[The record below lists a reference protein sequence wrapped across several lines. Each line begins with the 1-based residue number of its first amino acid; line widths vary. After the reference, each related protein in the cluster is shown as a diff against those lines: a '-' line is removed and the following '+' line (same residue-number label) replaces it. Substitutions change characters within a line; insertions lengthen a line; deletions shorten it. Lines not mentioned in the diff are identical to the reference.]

1 MVYRFRVIL
10 DAKEDVFRDVEI
22 LQENTLEDLH
32 NTILQ
37 SFGFDGTEMASFYL
51 SDEDW
56 QQGEEF
62 SQFDM
67 GGEVRLMNETSL
79 ESILDEDHR
88 KLIYIYDFLKM
99 WTFLIELAQV
109 GEIED
114 GRDYPNLMFV
124 HGQLPDEAPDKDFIG
139 EDDEDAGGGDMFH
152 QGFNTNDYDDLS
164 FDENWN

>member
-10 DAKEDVFRDVEI
+10 DAEEDVFRDIEI

-37 SFGFDGTEMASFYL
+37 SFGFDGAEMASFYL
-51 SDEDW
+51 SDEKW
-56 QQGEEF
+56 EQGEEF

-79 ESILDEDHR
+79 ESILNEENR
-88 KLIYIYDFLKM
+88 NIIYVYDFLKM
-99 WTFLIELAQV
+99 WTFLIELAQI

-114 GRDYPNLMFV
+114 GRDYPNLMYV
-124 HGQLPDEAPDKDFIG
+124 HGQIPDEAPDKDFVG
-139 EDDEDAGGGDMFH
+139 EDDGDAGSEDIFD
-152 QGFNTNDYDDLS
+152 QGHKTDDYDDLS